1 MNEDTLLIF
10 DHTDYFWK
18 KHGTQFRWWILDL
31 TNRYKTRILLITT
44 NNIFDHFQ
52 NETLVKFK
60 NVELGPLNEDES
72 AELLLSYSTRIKT
85 VDDINLDDSNLNL
98 YDALKSQQNL
108 IKWRGEPQYII
119 MLAKLLELNDFS
131 NINMDKIRYFKF

>member
-1 MNEDTLLIF
+1 M
-10 DHTDYFWK
+10 
-18 KHGTQFRWWILDL
+18 
-31 TNRYKTRILLITT
+31 LITT
-44 NNIFDHFQ
+44 NNIFDHFK

-72 AELLLSYSTRIKT
+72 TELLLSYSTRIKT
-85 VDDINLDDSNLNL
+85 VDDLNLDDSNLNL

-131 NINMDKIRYFKF
+131 NINMNKIRYFKS